1 LLAMRALSQH
11 SDLTLLAVASVGN
24 ILGSVLNYG
33 LGWGV
38 ARFKGHRWFPVSD
51 DALTRGQAW
60 FSRWGQGVV
69 LLAWVPIIGD
79 PITVVAG
86 VMRMRFLSFIVLVS
100 LSKTLRYMVVL
111 GLFNLLT

>member
-1 LLAMRALSQH
+1 MRALSQH

-24 ILGSVLNYG
+24 ILGSLLNYW
-33 LGWGV
+33 LGRGA
-38 ARFKGHRWFPVSD
+38 ARFQGRRWFPVSD
-51 DALTRGQAW
+51 TALARGQDW

-86 VMRMRFLSFIVLVS
+86 VMRMRFLAFVILVS

>member
-1 LLAMRALSQH
+1 MRALSQH
-11 SDLTLLAVASVGN
+11 SDLTLLAVASAGN

-33 LGWGV
+33 MGRW
-38 ARFKGHRWFPVSD
+38 ATRFQGARWFPVSD

-86 VMRMRFLSFIVLVS
+86 VMRMRFLPFVILVS
-100 LSKTLRYMVVL
+100 LSKTLRYVAVL